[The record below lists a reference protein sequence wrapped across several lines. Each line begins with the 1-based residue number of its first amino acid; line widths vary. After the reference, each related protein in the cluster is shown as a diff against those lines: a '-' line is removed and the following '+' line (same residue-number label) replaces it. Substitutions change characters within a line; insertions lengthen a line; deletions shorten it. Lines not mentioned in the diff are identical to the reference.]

1 MITPYPL
8 PASENP
14 PEKEDEDL
22 ALNVQNGHI
31 KQEVNSG
38 PHSPRSRSN
47 SPKSDNE
54 ESRKNDSQ
62 SNKRVLK
69 EIGNE
74 NGNDPS
80 RLKEEIEEEDD
91 VNILK
96 EKLRKLEDN
105 SKCSKC
111 MNTLKNPVVNV
122 GCWHIQCQKCW
133 LISLGTKKML
143 QSMWCIH

>member
-1 MITPYPL
+1 MIIIIIFSYD
-8 PASENP
+8 S
-14 PEKEDEDL
+14 DL
-22 ALNVQNGHI
+22 ALNGQNGRI

-111 MNTLKNPVVNV
+111 MVSSIV
-122 GCWHIQCQKCW
+122 
-133 LISLGTKKML
+133 LI
-143 QSMWCIH
+143 